1 MVKKAKKENK
11 ILDFFVDV
19 KKEIKKVR
27 WTSKKNLIKY
37 SITTLGFMV
46 FLCLFFFCED
56 LIISLISYIKE
67 LLG

>member
-1 MVKKAKKENK
+1 MVKKAKRENK
-11 ILDFFVDV
+11 ILGFFNGV
-19 KKEIKKVR
+19 KKETKKIR
-27 WTSKKNLIKY
+27 WTSKKNLMKY

-56 LIISLISYIKE
+56 LLISLISYIKE